1 MYDHIVL
8 YSRNQHR
15 LILTI
20 LQHIMIGII
29 TNREDVR
36 RHLRTAFS
44 SVCKDNLLCVYGESS
59 VRIDGHTEKT

>member
-1 MYDHIVL
+1 MYDHLVL

-29 TNREDVR
+29 ANREDVR
-36 RHLRTAFS
+36 GHLRTAFS
-44 SVCKDNLLCVYGESS
+44 PVCKDNLLCVNGESS
-59 VRIDGHTEKT
+59 VRIDGYTEKT